1 MKKKE
6 KADAEKRKSELI
18 AEAVRKSL
26 AEKEKGKEVA
36 QANKDPPQKSVT
48 DEVSRDQPS
57 TSKDDDSCK
66 DTDEVGVFST
76 N

>member
-1 MKKKE
+1 MKKKK
-6 KADAEKRKSELI
+6 KADAERRKSELI

-26 AEKEKGKEVA
+26 AEKGKESA
-36 QANKDPPQKSVT
+36 QAKKDPPQKSVT

-76 N
+76 Y

>member
-1 MKKKE
+1 MK
-6 KADAEKRKSELI
+6 
-18 AEAVRKSL
+18 
-26 AEKEKGKEVA
+26 
-36 QANKDPPQKSVT
+36 KDPPQKSVIN
-48 DEVSRDQPS
+48 EVSRDQPS